1 MFRLSTISRR
11 LLPLYAAVFCQGV
24 VFWYAIEKLFM
35 TNIGFDEAGIG
46 AMVAAYSAVM
56 LLIETPAGVLADRWS
71 RKGVLMLAS
80 AALGISALLG
90 GLSTTPALFLVSTL
104 FWGAYTALSSG
115 TYDSIIYDVLQ
126 EEEGSSKQYER
137 FYGRHKVVEG
147 FAFIVGALSGGV
159 LAQLVDM
166 RATFFYSLPPILLS
180 LFLLGIFREPTIHKA
195 DPADSLGAHIR
206 ETLHAVLRQRTL
218 LTILISLVALGVV
231 LASLYEFSQLW
242 LIALAL
248 PIIFYGPASAL
259 LFASWSIGGMVVGFL
274 RSRLR
279 LLIACGIMLASAAC
293 LSVSHSALLII
304 IAQTILAIGIV
315 GVTVALTHQLHD
327 QLPSRV
333 RAGAS
338 STASTITSIVLIP
351 TALLFGFVAHSN
363 DIFRA
368 NIILVLILTIGLIA
382 ITWHARSR
390 SFTLATR

>member
-1 MFRLSTISRR
+1 MFKLSIISRR

-35 TNIGFDEAGIG
+35 TSIGFDEAGIG

-56 LLIETPAGVLADRWS
+56 LLIEAPAGVLADRWS
-71 RKGVLMLAS
+71 RKGVLILAS
-80 AALGISALLG
+80 VALGISALLG
-90 GLSTTPALFLVSTL
+90 GSSTTPAIFLISTL

-137 FYGRHKVVEG
+137 FYGRHKIVEG
-147 FAFIVGALSGGV
+147 FAFVVGSLSGGV
-159 LAQLVDM
+159 IAQLVDM
-166 RATFFYSLPPILLS
+166 RATFFYSLPLIALSIVLLWT
-180 LFLLGIFREPTIHKA
+180 FKDPTIHKA
-195 DPADSLGAHIR
+195 DPADSLGAHVR

-218 LTILISLVALGVV
+218 LTILISLIALDVV

-242 LIALAL
+242 LIALAV

-259 LFASWSIGGMVVGFL
+259 LFASWSIGGMIASFL
-274 RSRLR
+274 RSRVR
-279 LLIACGIMLASAAC
+279 LLIACGIMLLSAVC
-293 LSVSHSALLII
+293 LSVSHAAILIV

-315 GVTVALTHQLHD
+315 GVTVILTHQLHD

-351 TALLFGFVAHSN
+351 TALLFGVVAHSN
-363 DIFRA
+363 DIFHA
-368 NIILVLILTIGLIA
+368 NIILALILIIGLTAIA
-382 ITWHARSR
+382 WH
-390 SFTLATR
+390 TRTRFSAPANQ